1 VTTPITLGF
10 KAFDAHELLCH
21 FVAVHA
27 GLYQRERIAVQLADI
42 TFVADSEL
50 PDHVFQ
56 ASCGA
61 ALVSAVQAS
70 GQKVVFVAVD
80 RPMFWIWSRAPLAGV
95 AGLARG
101 RLATYPPAAPP
112 HALANI
118 VLRKAG
124 LNAGMDV
131 ERDVTLLPARD
142 DVARLGLLRSGS
154 ADAAVISSA
163 IAPARMAG
171 LGFHLL
177 CFIGDELRLPT
188 TGLAVDQAHLQRAPE
203 QVRALTA
210 IHRESLRL
218 LHVDSDLT
226 AAVLRDWFDVSPA
239 IAAATAQCYASA
251 FTADGRTSPAIAQ
264 GAIDALCTAMGIAAR
279 PAWEQVYAFG
289 QDAG

>member
-1 VTTPITLGF
+1 VTAAITLGF

-50 PDHVFQ
+50 PEHVFQ

-61 ALVSAVQAS
+61 ALASAVKGS

-95 AGLARG
+95 AGLVRG
-101 RLATYPPAAPP
+101 RLATYPAIAPP

-124 LNAGMDV
+124 LDV
-131 ERDVTLLPARD
+131 GPDGGRDVTLLPARD

-154 ADAAVISSA
+154 VDAAVISSA
-163 IAPARMAG
+163 IAPARMTG
-171 LGFHLL
+171 LGFHQL

-188 TGLAVDQAHLQRAPE
+188 TGLAVDQAHLQRAPD
-203 QVRALTA
+203 QVRALVDS
-210 IHRESLRL
+210 HRESLRL
-218 LHVDSDLT
+218 VHSDRDLT
-226 AAVLRDWFDVSPA
+226 TAVLRDWFDVSPD
-239 IAAATAQCYASA
+239 IAAATAQCYATA
-251 FTADGRTSPAIAQ
+251 FTTDGRTSPAIAQ
-264 GAIDALCTAMGIAAR
+264 GAIDALCTAMGIAVR
-279 PAWEQVYAFG
+279 PAWDRVYACG
-289 QDAG
+289 QESG